1 MLGHSGGV
9 ETDHPVDPAGAS
21 RRTRVGVLENL
32 HGVEVAPVGRGQA
45 DRVHGAEGAALPHRS
60 ERRELG
66 VEPEV
71 CVGPTRTGVG
81 YVAGP
86 TKLVDELTVAS
97 ITGAHAGKTV

>member
-45 DRVHGAEGAALPHRS
+45 DRVHGAEGAALPQRS
-60 ERRELG
+60 ERRELV
-66 VEPEV
+66 VESEV
-71 CVGPTRTGVG
+71 CVGPKQTGVG
-81 YVAGP
+81 YGDGRAQ
-86 TKLVDELTVAS
+86 LVEELTVVGM
-97 ITGAHAGKTV
+97 TGYDERKT